1 MSALSPSY
9 PSGHTFQAKLV
20 CEVLGNKYV
29 EHNDYLQKLAH
40 DVELSRLYL
49 GLHFQS
55 DNDFALVVAQKL
67 LVLNPLQRSMEY
79 EFNLT
84 PIGKPRM
91 TQRDKWLNP
100 PREAILK
107 YRLSK
112 QAMETYAM
120 MTKFSLKDKLECI
133 FYLPMPESWSNKKK
147 KEWL

>member
-1 MSALSPSY
+1 
-9 PSGHTFQAKLV
+9 
-20 CEVLGNKYV
+20 
-29 EHNDYLQKLAH
+29 
-40 DVELSRLYL
+40 
-49 GLHFQS
+49 
-55 DNDFALVVAQKL
+55 
-67 LVLNPLQRSMEY
+67 MEY

-120 MTKFSLKDKLECI
+120 MTKFSLKDKLECV
-133 FYLPMPESWSNKKK
+133 FHLPMPESWSGKK
-147 KEWL
+147 KERMALTPHQSKPDLDNILKFVMDVLLPQSDSNVHTIIAKKIWDFEGKIIFIEDESI

>member
-1 MSALSPSY
+1 
-9 PSGHTFQAKLV
+9 
-20 CEVLGNKYV
+20 
-29 EHNDYLQKLAH
+29 
-40 DVELSRLYL
+40 
-49 GLHFQS
+49 
-55 DNDFALVVAQKL
+55 
-67 LVLNPLQRSMEY
+67 MEY

-133 FYLPMPESWSNKKK
+133 FHLPMPKSWSNKKK
-147 KEWL
+147 ERMALTPHQSKPDLDNILKFVMDTLLPQSDSNVHTIIAKKIWDFEGKIIFIENESI

>member
-1 MSALSPSY
+1 
-9 PSGHTFQAKLV
+9 
-20 CEVLGNKYV
+20 
-29 EHNDYLQKLAH
+29 
-40 DVELSRLYL
+40 
-49 GLHFQS
+49 
-55 DNDFALVVAQKL
+55 
-67 LVLNPLQRSMEY
+67 MEY

-120 MTKFSLKDKLECI
+120 MTKFSLKDKLECT
-133 FYLPMPESWSNKKK
+133 FHLPMPESWSGKK
-147 KEWL
+147 KERMALTPHQSKPDLDNILKFVMDTLLPQSDSNVHTIIAKKVWDYEGKIIFIEDESI